1 MRLMCPIIRDNDRSV
16 FMIMDFRVFF
26 KLGFVRP
33 HRLARLTVPEAL
45 HLHAGGIDTAVGGA
59 CEILKLKIVSV
70 NNLTELVLIF
80 ALDGLL
86 NERKHMAFLLAL
98 LARNLGMK
106 KAACFINK
114 LLRSR

>member
-1 MRLMCPIIRDNDRSV
+1 MS
-16 FMIMDFRVFF
+16 
-26 KLGFVRP
+26 
-33 HRLARLTVPEAL
+33 EAL